1 MAAYKLILKNLL
13 PHARIVY
20 FHSFNHCKE
29 SKVVVFR
36 GRKGVRKSCIA
47 GKTTIGQAHPLP
59 GTVVANDV
67 HRMQITTPHRLQY
80 CGMGLCQTDS
90 ICSPVLLFVGTDGF
104 GAEKTSAGV
113 FRREL
118 DEPSKEEKQTTGQ
131 QAGTGASSN
140 RAMLWNGADW
150 ARCYREIR
158 RLRARIVKTDTG
170 RQGEAFAVVAGPL
183 V

>member
-1 MAAYKLILKNLL
+1 MAAYKLILRNLL
-13 PHARIVY
+13 PHARIIY

-47 GKTTIGQAHPLP
+47 GKTTIGEAHPLP

-104 GAEKTSAGV
+104 GAEKDFHMV
-113 FRREL
+113 FCHERV
-118 DEPSKEEKQTTGQ
+118 G
-131 QAGTGASSN
+131 
-140 RAMLWNGADW
+140 RAFKG
-150 ARCYREIR
+150 
-158 RLRARIVKTDTG
+158 
-170 RQGEAFAVVAGPL
+170 GEANDNAASRHQRVLQSRNALESCRLGTML
-183 V
+183 S